1 MTWRTQKS
9 PSSAAVTTPPK
20 RARHF
25 LHVFLPDN
33 GPLVDPNVHVLLLSQ
48 LLSQAGRTTLS
59 YGAMVWIARTGGT
72 QLQVSMLTASGAL
85 AALLFGLQGGQVAD
99 SLTKR
104 VALALSYA
112 LQAALCAL
120 VPHFFGTTAG
130 TLVALI
136 FAVSL
141 LTQVTSPAG
150 KAAVAVVASVPA
162 LATVNAL
169 LSIAG
174 GLGSGL
180 GSGILA
186 PVLIRYASI
195 RWLMYAAGAMFLL
208 AAIRSLKLPTERRGP
223 PAARASQRIWFVG
236 LRTTSEW
243 IIRHLPVATMILGG
257 AIISILADVFQSLQP
272 VYVRTVL
279 HADPTLSI
287 YIFAP
292 GAIGA
297 GLGNLGA
304 PLLLRFIRERALT
317 MVALVFFTAGMMLF
331 GLIDVVTPWLAPYSP
346 LNLLRYAHIHLSQ
359 QILAAG
365 AISIIVAFATAI
377 AASAVQTY
385 INRRVP
391 IVHQGATFG
400 MQTVLANG
408 FGVLA
413 MLTLG
418 AIATYAGS
426 KVVFL
431 IAPVVVTF
439 AVIMLVRH
447 SYRYTDEPEPNPREV
462 FASFWDES
470 SEAGA

>member
-1 MTWRTQKS
+1 MFGRRKQHRQ
-9 PSSAAVTTPPK
+9 PAPAAPPK
-20 RARHF
+20 RARRF
-25 LHVFLPDN
+25 LHVFVPDS
-33 GPLVDPNVHVLLLSQ
+33 GPLAEPDVQVLLFSQ

-59 YGAMVWIARTGGT
+59 YGAMVWIAAIGGS
-72 QLQVSMLTASGAL
+72 QLQVSLLSASGAL

-99 SLTKR
+99 SMTKR
-104 VALALSYA
+104 FALALSYA
-112 LQAALCAL
+112 LQAALCVL

-130 TLVALI
+130 SLVALI
-136 FAVSL
+136 FVVSL

-180 GSGILA
+180 GSGIIA

-208 AAIRSLKLPTERRGP
+208 ASLRSFRLPAERR
-223 PAARASQRIWFVG
+223 QRQRKAPSERVWFVG

-243 IIRHLPVATMILGG
+243 IIRHRAVATMILGG

-272 VYVRTVL
+272 VYVRAVL

-304 PLLLRFIRERALT
+304 PLLLRFVRERLLT
-317 MVALVFFTAGMMLF
+317 MAALVCFTAGMMLF
-331 GLIDVVTPWLAPYSP
+331 GLIDIVTPWLAPYSP
-346 LNLLRYAHIHLSQ
+346 LNLLGYAHIHLSQ
-359 QILAAG
+359 KILAAG
-365 AISIIVAFATAI
+365 AISIIVSFATAI

-385 INRRVP
+385 VNRRVP
-391 IVHQGATFG
+391 VVHQGATFG

-418 AIATYAGS
+418 GLATLAGS
-426 KVVFL
+426 KIVFL
-431 IAPVVVTF
+431 VAPVVVTA
-439 AVIMLVRH
+439 AVVLLVRH
-447 SYRYTDEPEPNPREV
+447 SYRATDAPEPSPREV
-462 FASFWDES
+462 FASFWEDPGERP
-470 SEAGA
+470 A

>member
-1 MTWRTQKS
+1 MFGRRRGKQPAPPP
-9 PSSAAVTTPPK
+9 PSVPK
-20 RARHF
+20 NRRF
-25 LHVFLPDN
+25 LHVFLPDH
-33 GPLVDPNVHVLLLSQ
+33 GPLADRDVQVLLLSQ

-59 YGAMVWIARTGGT
+59 YGAMVWIAAIGGT
-72 QLQVSMLTASGAL
+72 QLQVSLISSSGAL

-99 SLTKR
+99 SMTKR

-112 LQAALCAL
+112 IQAALCFL
-120 VPHFFGTTAG
+120 TPHFLGTTASS
-130 TLVALI
+130 LVLLI
-136 FAVSL
+136 FIVSL

-150 KAAVAVVASVPA
+150 KAAVAVVATVPA

-186 PVLIRYASI
+186 PALVRYASI
-195 RWLMYAAGAMFLL
+195 QWLMYAAGMMFLL
-208 AAIRSLKLPTERRGP
+208 ASLRTIALPAERRQKKRG
-223 PAARASQRIWFVG
+223 ASNRIWFIG
-236 LRTTSEW
+236 LKTTSLW
-243 IIRHLPVATMILGG
+243 IVNHRPVATMILSG
-257 AIISILADVFQSLQP
+257 AIVSILADVFQSLQP

-304 PLLLRFIRERALT
+304 PLVLRFIRERWLT

-331 GLIDVVTPWLAPYSP
+331 GLIDLVTPWIAPYSP
-346 LNLLRYAHIHLSQ
+346 LNLLRYIDVHLSQ
-359 QILAAG
+359 RILAAG
-365 AISIIVAFATAI
+365 AISVIVSFATAI

-400 MQTVLANG
+400 MQTALANG

-418 AIATYAGS
+418 GIATYVGS
-426 KVVFL
+426 KIVFL
-431 IAPVVVTF
+431 IAPIVVTLGI
-439 AVIMLVRH
+439 VSLVRY
-447 SYRYTDEPEPNPREV
+447 SYRYSDEPDPGGREV
-462 FASFWDES
+462 LASFWDES
-470 SEAGA
+470 GTV